1 MRLNGGMGSAED
13 DYAKRLQS
21 DRENYHG
28 QQLRADESPADPI
41 ELFNDWMTGAMR
53 AYEAGDI
60 AEPVAMQLATVSD
73 QGEPSVRTVLLRGV
87 IDDGF
92 VFYTSYESDKGNH
105 LAAHARAALHF
116 YWPKPL
122 YRQVRI
128 QGQVSRVARKVSEKY
143 FKSRPRDSQLAAWA
157 AQQSRPLRGDDQ
169 LAELAQ
175 ESEAKF
181 DGQDV
186 PCPPHWGGYQL
197 LPKKIEFWQG
207 QPNRLH
213 NRVVYRKVG
222 AAWEKTLLAP

>member
-1 MRLNGGMGSAED
+1 MGFNGGMGSAEG
-13 DYAKRLQS
+13 DYAKHLQS
-21 DRENYHG
+21 DRETYRG

-41 ELFNDWMTGAMR
+41 ELFNAWMAGAMK
-53 AYEAGDI
+53 AYEAGEI
-60 AEPVAMQLATVSD
+60 PEPVAMQLATVSD
-73 QGEPSVRTVLLRGV
+73 QGDLGLRTVLLRGV
-87 IDDGF
+87 MDDGF
-92 VFYTSYESDKGNH
+92 VFYTNYESNKGND

-128 QGQVSRVARKVSEKY
+128 QGQVSRVPRKVSEKY
-143 FKSRPRDSQLAAWA
+143 FNSRPRDSQLAASA
-157 AQQSRPLRGDDQ
+157 SPQSRPLRDDDQ
-169 LAELAQ
+169 LVEMAK

-181 DGQDV
+181 EGKDV

-197 LPKKIEFWQG
+197 LPKKVEFWQG

-222 AAWEKTLLAP
+222 NAWEKTLLAP